1 MPDFRKTSGPPRGN
15 MAEKPSEIP
24 NERHGLWNTKDPPAS
39 GFRIEFGSLGNGG
52 RAVYAVILYENKW
65 LRGD

>member
-1 MPDFRKTSGPPRGN
+1 
-15 MAEKPSEIP
+15 MAERPSEIP
-24 NERHGLWNTKDPPAS
+24 NERHGLWNTKDPPAP

-52 RAVYAVILYENKW
+52 RAVYAVIIYENKW